1 MTEDEE
7 SKSKEA
13 PTEVEKPDDDNSRQ
27 FKQMVIKALSR
38 IENNSLKGIHP
49 RENYKGKQA
58 LRLDL
63 YREHVI
69 K

>member
-7 SKSKEA
+7 TKSKEA
-13 PTEVEKPDDDNSRQ
+13 PTEVERPNDNSRQ